1 MRSTLL
7 LLVFAVA
14 SAMSAQVS
22 TVPPATTPTVGGVDP
37 DLNVSPEGPIVPAA
51 VTPGETTLQLDVAF
65 GTRMVPP
72 SHITVA
78 AGERVTLLAPAA
90 LTKIAW
96 RKDGQD
102 LPGATTSVLI
112 LPSASSADAGVYVAT
127 NTDPVAIGKNSQSVI
142 LNVGPT
148 SRLLNISTRGWVAGA
163 DKPFIGG
170 FVVSTEGG
178 LSAKKLILR
187 AIGPSLSKFGV
198 ANPLPQPTIAVY
210 DSAGRPYTNGYVY
223 PAVVGGLTYETD
235 LAASL
240 AKSGAF
246 PVPTGAGAKDVTEL
260 RPFVAGS
267 YTVHIGSADG
277 SAGAVLFEVYEV
289 P

>member
-7 LLVFAVA
+7 LLVFVGT
-14 SAMSAQVS
+14 SALSGQVS
-22 TVPPATTPTVGGVDP
+22 TTPAIPNVGGVDP
-37 DLNVSPEGPIVPAA
+37 TINVPVPTEGTVAVVPP
-51 VTPGETTLQLDVAF
+51 TGETTLQLDVSF
-65 GTRMVPP
+65 GTRLVPA
-72 SHITVA
+72 SRITVA

-90 LTKIAW
+90 LTRIAW
-96 RKDGQD
+96 RKDGHD
-102 LPGATTSVLI
+102 LSGATASSLV
-112 LPSASSADAGVYVAT
+112 LPSASSADAGIYVAA
-127 NTDPVAIGKNSQSVI
+127 NTDPVAIGQNSQSVI

-187 AIGPSLSKFGV
+187 AIGPSLAKFDV
-198 ANPLPQPTIAVY
+198 AQPLQQPTITVY
-210 DSAGRPYTNGYVY
+210 DSAGRTYNNRYVY

-240 AKSGAF
+240 AKTGAF
-246 PVPTGAGAKDVTEL
+246 PVPTGVDAKDVTAL

-267 YTVHIGSADG
+267 YTVQIGSADG